1 MPLHTRR
8 VSFLIAGAQKCGT
21 TALDAYLRHHPEIEM
36 PRVKEAHYFDR
47 EVEIDWRDP
56 DTAPLES
63 LYDGPEGRLRGE
75 STPVTLYWTPAHYRV
90 LRYNPDMR
98 FIILLR
104 DPADR
109 AWSHW
114 RMSRARG
121 LETLEFSDAIRTGRM
136 RVLDTDGPSGLA
148 RHFSYVER
156 GYYARQIEQLSKLF
170 PLSAMLF
177 LTQDMVSERIDQA
190 LAGVARFLKV
200 APFAP
205 AQPVRL
211 NVSTGEETNTMSGE
225 DRAYLHGLF
234 EEDLERLLTL
244 TGIDLRQTR
253 LP

>member
-1 MPLHTRR
+1 MIPHFNH

-21 TALDAYLRHHPEIEM
+21 TALDGYLRLHSELEM

-47 EVEIDWRDP
+47 EGDIDWRQP

-63 LYDGPEGRLRGE
+63 LYDGPPGRMRGE

-114 RMSRARG
+114 RMSSDRG
-121 LETLEFSDAIRTGRM
+121 LESLNFSEAIREGRM
-136 RVLDTDGPSGLA
+136 RVLDGDGPSGLS

-156 GYYARQIEQLSKLF
+156 GYYGRQIEQLASLF
-170 PLSAMLF
+170 PLESMLF
-177 LTQDMVSERIDQA
+177 LTQDMVSKRPDET
-190 LAGVARFLKV
+190 LSKV
-200 APFAP
+200 ANFLGISAFAP
-205 AQPVRL
+205 IQPIRL
-211 NVSTGEETNTMSGE
+211 NVSTGDAASAMLAE
-225 DRAYLHGLF
+225 DRAYLDGLYKK
-234 EEDLERLLTL
+234 DLVRLENL
-244 TGIDLRQTR
+244 TGLS
-253 LP
+253 LK